1 MHGPSVVGRAD
12 LGYPRAGRTETSMDV
27 ARMFRTFPI
36 FQGLADDQ
44 LAVLLPLARARAFGR
59 GEVIFREGD
68 PPAHLW
74 LVVRGL
80 VKIVRRAG
88 DRDLILEILGPTD
101 TFGEVA
107 VYDGIPYP
115 ATAVSAESSTVLS
128 IPRDGF
134 FAALER
140 HPDLARG
147 LLRELT
153 RHLRIVTRRLDEL
166 TKAGIDRRMAL
177 LLVRLAERAGRPHAA
192 GTLIPVALS
201 RQDLAELTGT
211 TIETAIRIMSR
222 WSKQGL
228 VRTEKGGFVIPD
240 LAALAAVG
248 EGAARGRPAD
258 DSP

>member
-1 MHGPSVVGRAD
+1 MD
-12 LGYPRAGRTETSMDV
+12 MDV
-27 ARMFRTFPI
+27 ASVFRTFPM
-36 FQGLADDQ
+36 FQGLADEE
-44 LAVLLPLARARAFGR
+44 LAVLLPLARVRAYGR
-59 GEVIFREGD
+59 GEVIFREGE
-68 PPAHLW
+68 PPASLW
-74 LVVRGL
+74 LIVRGL
-80 VKIVRRAG
+80 VKIVRSTG
-88 DRDLILEILGPTD
+88 GRDLILEILGPSD

-128 IPRDGF
+128 LPRDSF

-140 HPDLARG
+140 HPGLARG

-166 TKAGIDRRMAL
+166 TKAGIDRRIAL
-177 LLVRLAERAGRPHAA
+177 LLVRLAERIGQPHEA
-192 GTLIPVALS
+192 GTFVPVGLS
-201 RQDLAELTGT
+201 RQDLAELVGT

-228 VRTEKGGFVIPD
+228 VLTEKGGFVIPD

-248 EGAARGRPAD
+248 EGTARGQE
-258 DSP
+258 